1 MDLIISNGND
11 MNKQTTEISELLRLI
26 LKKLETIEMKIERQ
40 ADDIKSYLEQHES
53 DSETSKLLMA
63 QQKATKTSI
72 EILRDEIEELHQ
84 VIKLIFNEIGLDQ
97 NKEKN
102 SNKK

>member
-1 MDLIISNGND
+1 
-11 MNKQTTEISELLRLI
+11 MNKQTTEIRELLSLI
-26 LKKLETIEMKIERQ
+26 LNKLEATELKIERQ
-40 ADDIKSYLEQHES
+40 ANDIKTYIEQHKL

-84 VIKLIFNEIGLDQ
+84 VVKLIFNEIGLEQ
-97 NKEKN
+97 NKEEQ
-102 SNKK
+102 

>member
-1 MDLIISNGND
+1 MNRKLTKIKDLLNI
-11 MNKQTTEISELLRLI
+11 I
-26 LKKLETIEMKIERQ
+26 LKKLEATELKIERQ
-40 ADDIKSYLEQHES
+40 AYDIKTYIEQQKL

-84 VIKLIFNEIGLDQ
+84 VVKLIFNEID
-97 NKEKN
+97 
-102 SNKK
+102 SD

>member
-1 MDLIISNGND
+1 MLTNNQIR
-11 MNKQTTEISELLRLI
+11 ELLSLI
-26 LKKLETIEMKIERQ
+26 LNKLEATELKIERQ
-40 ADDIKSYLEQHES
+40 ANDIKTYIEQHKL

-84 VIKLIFNEIGLDQ
+84 VVKLIFNEIGLEQ
-97 NKEKN
+97 NKEEQ
-102 SNKK
+102 

>member
-1 MDLIISNGND
+1 MLTNNQIR
-11 MNKQTTEISELLRLI
+11 ELLSLI
-26 LKKLETIEMKIERQ
+26 LNKLEATELKIERQ
-40 ADDIKSYLEQHES
+40 ANDIKTYIEQHKL

-84 VIKLIFNEIGLDQ
+84 VVKLIFNKIGLEQ
-97 NKEKN
+97 NKEEQ
-102 SNKK
+102 